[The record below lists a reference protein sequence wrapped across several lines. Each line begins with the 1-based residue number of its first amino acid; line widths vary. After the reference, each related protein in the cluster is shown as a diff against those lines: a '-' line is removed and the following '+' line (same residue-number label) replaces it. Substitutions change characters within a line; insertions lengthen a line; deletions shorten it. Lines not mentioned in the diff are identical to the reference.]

1 MAGATLTLTNI
12 LELVTRI
19 SSFIVLFVFTLI
31 PLMNGESLK
40 AVIYAGFS
48 LIVGLLGVLI
58 QRIIGP
64 LVGSVRDIS
73 KDDDG
78 FCSLIELPEAL
89 SPYTAPSINAMFL
102 GFTLVY
108 ITLSMVTANTLNVG
122 VIVMLSLLI
131 GVDAVM
137 KIMRGCFGEMWR
149 GVLSYG
155 IGLLFGSGLGF
166 GLWAIIVAGY
176 PALLYFDQVASNR
189 VQCSKP
195 SQQQFK
201 CSVYKNGV
209 LVNTV

>member
-48 LIVGLLGVLI
+48 LIVGFLGVLI

-64 LVGSVRDIS
+64 LVGGIRDIA
-73 KDDDG
+73 KEDA

-89 SPYTAPSINAMFL
+89 SPYSAPSINAMFL
-102 GFTLVY
+102 SFTLVY
-108 ITLSMVTANTLNVG
+108 IVLSMVTANTLNVG
-122 VIVMLSLLI
+122 VIVMLTLII

-137 KIMRGCFGEMWR
+137 KITRGCFGETWR
-149 GVLSYG
+149 GILSYA

-166 GLWAIIVAGY
+166 GLWAIIVGGY

-195 SQQQFK
+195 TQQQFK